1 MLPMV
6 TDPAELV
13 LVRERLARAARVLG
27 VDRLPSLGAMLE
39 VPAAIERLPEL
50 IPVADFFS
58 LGTNDLTAAALG
70 LDRSDPRLTPALA
83 VTPDVLR
90 LVDRAVRLTAE
101 VGVPLSLCGD
111 AGADPEA
118 FPRLLATGVRTFSV
132 APSRLDAVRAMVRSH
147 PADDLLSAGVGPDA

>member
-1 MLPMV
+1 MV
-6 TDPAELV
+6 IGPDELA
-13 LVRERLARAARVLG
+13 LVRDRLAHAARLVG
-27 VDRLPSLGAMLE
+27 VDRLPPLGAMLE

-50 IPVADFFS
+50 VAAADFFS
-58 LGTNDLTAAALG
+58 LGTNDLTAATLG

-83 VTPDVLR
+83 VTLDVLQ

-101 VGVPLSLCGD
+101 AGRPLSLCGD

-132 APSRLDAVRAMVRSH
+132 APSRLDAVRAMARSH
-147 PADDLLSAGVGPDA
+147 PAGGLLSAEVGPDA